1 MGSRRYA
8 CWPDST
14 SRSLSDV
21 RRPEVRRTSPVRSS
35 DHPIAPHGTW
45 LAPTAGMA
53 KNTDNQ
59 RTERTRTP
67 GSAEGERDVADQ
79 NDRADE
85 RIVGETSD
93 EDEDDAF
100 EEDEDEDEE
109 FEDEDADGSA

>member
-1 MGSRRYA
+1 
-8 CWPDST
+8 
-14 SRSLSDV
+14 
-21 RRPEVRRTSPVRSS
+21 
-35 DHPIAPHGTW
+35 
-45 LAPTAGMA
+45 MA

-59 RTERTRTP
+59 RTERTP
-67 GSAEGERDVADQ
+67 GGAEGERDVADQ

-93 EDEDDAF
+93 EEDDAF